1 MGRIQIA
8 VERCKGCHLCISVCP
23 KNILVV
29 DDRYNQNGY
38 APVKVTDRERCT
50 GCALC
55 AEMCPDLCILV
66 WKEKRAVSGGSEGSK
81 PL

>member
-1 MGRIQIA
+1 MGRIDIA
-8 VERCKGCHLCISVCP
+8 VERCKGCHLCVTVCP

-38 APVKVTDRERCT
+38 MPVTVTEMERCT

-55 AEMCPDLCILV
+55 AEMCPDICILV
-66 WKEKRAVSGGSEGSK
+66 WKEKRAAADRPSG
-81 PL
+81 